1 MGVHDNPA
9 PGSQFDIIP
18 LEPGCPW
25 YSWSR
30 PNVKWC
36 EENLCAWIT
45 APANTW
51 SNVAYILFGLI
62 MMRQAKKMKSPTLHL
77 FGPASIITG
86 VSSFAFHASYT
97 YVFQIFDYFGMFCF
111 VYLAIVVNFRR
122 SNVIA
127 RSQQKVVFWS
137 LVVVST
143 VLVPI
148 LGYFDLPYQLLVLGL
163 VFFTLGQE
171 IHIWRMSR
179 KKGSHVVA
187 AYGWNALG
195 LLFLLAGVTC
205 SALDA
210 TRVWCDPKNHL
221 YNGHALWHLLTSI
234 GLFCFF
240 QFYKQF
246 AWDKGMK
253 GLPVVVVDA

>member
-1 MGVHDNPA
+1 
-9 PGSQFDIIP
+9 
-18 LEPGCPW
+18 
-25 YSWSR
+25 
-30 PNVKWC
+30 
-36 EENLCAWIT
+36 
-45 APANTW
+45 
-51 SNVAYILFGLI
+51 
-62 MMRQAKKMKSPTLHL
+62 
-77 FGPASIITG
+77 
-86 VSSFAFHASYT
+86 
-97 YVFQIFDYFGMFCF
+97 
-111 VYLAIVVNFRR
+111 
-122 SNVIA
+122 
-127 RSQQKVVFWS
+127 
-137 LVVVST
+137 
-143 VLVPI
+143 
-148 LGYFDLPYQLLVLGL
+148 
-163 VFFTLGQE
+163 
-171 IHIWRMSR
+171 MSR